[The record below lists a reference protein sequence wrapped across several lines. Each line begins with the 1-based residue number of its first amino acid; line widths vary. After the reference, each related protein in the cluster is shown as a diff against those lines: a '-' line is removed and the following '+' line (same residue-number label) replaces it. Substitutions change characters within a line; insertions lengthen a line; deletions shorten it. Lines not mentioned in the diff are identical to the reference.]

1 MKNVEKYSH
10 KIAELLSIKCTGESN
25 CDECPYDEFCSQIG
39 GSSSQ
44 IEDWLF
50 EEYQESIELTQFE
63 YDLIH
68 ALANNGGKNYEFKYT
83 VCDNLKKEKGY
94 FKGIQDT
101 NMTLADILGN
111 CWVIVCGKNLEK
123 LDCYGS

>member
-39 GSSSQ
+39 GSRNQ
-44 IEDWLF
+44 IEKWLF
-50 EEYQESIELTQFE
+50 EEYEERIKLTQFE

-68 ALANNGGKNYEFKYT
+68 TMVHTGGGIYEFKYS
-83 VCDNLKKEKGY
+83 VCDTMKREKGY
-94 FKGIQDT
+94 FKGIEDT
-101 NMTLADILGN
+101 NMTLGNILSN
-111 CWVIVCGKNLEK
+111 CVVKDG
-123 LDCYGS
+123 G